1 MASKKIEIIYDI
13 NGKPIDVAIDK
24 TKNLQQQARLLT
36 AELRRTKEG
45 TAEFQALSTKL
56 GNVQDG
62 LAATNAKS
70 RDLFASLSLIPGPV
84 GDLFGKLNGVIGLLK
99 TFSSFSLK
107 DLTFQLKETGNDI
120 LDIGKNLLG
129 LKLPEVKAASVDSTS
144 IKEAASATQ
153 TLASAN
159 NQVATSTAAAATQ
172 TTALSS
178 ATAGYAKAQ
187 MESNA
192 ILSKAI
198 EKEILSTNIKNIA
211 SAADIKLIANVEAL
225 AMQEGV
231 LINFLADGTVQLTMQ
246 DGAVRKLTASEEQ
259 AILSGKQL
267 ALTEGQVTVASEVNT
282 VATVTNTSARRA
294 NMIALAQST
303 GLSRV
308 LMGAFTALSIS
319 EYAAAT
325 AAVALSVALK
335 SIGIG
340 ILISLLSL
348 LLEPILKLIKIG
360 TDYLGWTE
368 SAADATKKAADN
380 TDKYTKALDK
390 NSEALNKN
398 LQGVEYQTK
407 KKTLLAQIEGKSAEE
422 LLKITQGGLEQEKQL
437 YSKQIGDLQ
446 ALRAKSAKDGKLS
459 AEEKAKVANDIDKKI
474 TEASTNYVKKRNDIE
489 FAGLEYIKTI
499 RDKERDEEKKRLEKI
514 AADNIEADKMLLELK
529 QNNAVQ
535 TLKTVREREDKELQ
549 IQAESEAAKV
559 DALQI
564 SEEKK
569 EKLKL
574 QIFVKYGVKIVQLN
588 QKRQDEDLKL
598 LEEEAKKREEFAKK
612 KQLILI
618 ESLDD
623 QTKREKEQ
631 RQLKF
636 NEDSKQLEEDKN
648 FIAMSEK
655 DKNAL
660 RLAMAKIL
668 DRDLKKIDEDKRKRE
683 NDEKIAKLDSDLR
696 FLQITNEANKNS
708 FNAYWNGRQE
718 LLNKAKEREL
728 AELDLTEAQKLAI
741 EKKYAQLS
749 KDLQSEKLNAY
760 LGFISAGLAA
770 VSNAFSDVSE
780 INQMEMDQDL
790 QKVKGNAEEEDKIK
804 KKYFEKNK
812 NVQIAQ
818 AIIGTL
824 QGAIQAY
831 QSLAVIPVV
840 GPVLGAAAA
849 AAALVFGYKKVALI
863 KSTQYDGGGG
873 GGSSAPASNNLGRN
887 YGDGGMIEGPRHSN
901 GGVPITAEG
910 GEAVMTRGAVT
921 MFAPLLSAMN
931 QMGGGTSFT
940 KGATGAARFDNP
952 KLADYSKEQ
961 SPVILKTYVVSKDM
975 QSEIEKQTRLK
986 DLSTL

>member
-45 TAEFQALSTKL
+45 TAEFQLLSTKL
-56 GNVQDG
+56 GDVQDG

-84 GDLFGKLNGVIGLLK
+84 GDIFGKLNGVVGLLK

-129 LKLPEVKAASVDSTS
+129 LKLPEVKGGKIDSGS

-159 NQVATSTAAAATQ
+159 SQVASTTAAAATTTTALTTATVGLTAAQREAEILTVKRSVADKKYASSIRDIDLAFGQYAKTQRLNNVITREQEIALNRLSVQEQYAILQTNGLATANMELAGTESAQ
-172 TTALSS
+172 TTA
-178 ATAGYAKAQ
+178 T
-187 MESNA
+187 
-192 ILSKAI
+192 I
-198 EKEILSTNIKNIA
+198 
-211 SAADIKLIANVEAL
+211 
-225 AMQEGV
+225 
-231 LINFLADGTVQLTMQ
+231 
-246 DGAVRKLTASEEQ
+246 
-259 AILSGKQL
+259 
-267 ALTEGQVTVASEVNT
+267 VNT
-282 VATVTNTSARRA
+282 TARRA

-303 GLSRV
+303 VLSRT
-308 LMGAFTALSIS
+308 LMSAFTALTIG

-325 AAVALSVALK
+325 AAVALSAALK
-335 SIGIG
+335 ALGIG
-340 ILISLLSL
+340 VLITLLSL
-348 LLEPILKLIKIG
+348 LLEPLLKLIKIG
-360 TDYLGWTE
+360 TDWLGWTE
-368 SAADATKKAADN
+368 SAADANKKAADN
-380 TDKYTKALDK
+380 TDKYTKALER

-407 KKTLLAQIEGKSAEE
+407 KKTLLAQIEGKSAED
-422 LLKITQGGLEQEKQL
+422 LLKITQDGLEQEKQL

-499 RDKERDEEKKRLEKI
+499 KDKEREEEKKRLEKI

-574 QIFVKYGVKIVQLN
+574 QIFVKYGAKIVQLN

-598 LEEEAKKREEFAKK
+598 LEDEVKKREEFNKK

-623 QTKREKEQ
+623 QSKREKAQ
-631 RQLKF
+631 RELKYT
-636 NEDSKQLEEDKN
+636 EDSKQLEDDKN

-660 RLAMAKIL
+660 RLAMAKTL
-668 DRDLKKIDEDKRKRE
+668 ERDLKKIDDDKRKRE
-683 NDEKIAKLDSDLR
+683 NDELLAKLDSDLK

-708 FNAYWNGRQE
+708 FKAYWDGRQE
-718 LLNKAKEREL
+718 LLDKAKQREL

-741 EKKYAQLS
+741 EQKYAQLS
-749 KDLQSEKLNAY
+749 KDLQKEKLDAY
-760 LGFISAGLAA
+760 LGYINAGLSA
-770 VSNAFSDVSE
+770 VSNAFSQVGE
-780 INQMEMDQDL
+780 INQMEMDQEL

-824 QGAIQAY
+824 QGAVQAY

-863 KSTQYDGGGG
+863 KSTSYDSGGG

-931 QMGGGTSFT
+931 QMGGGTSFS

-952 KLADYSKEQ
+952 KLSDYSKEQ

>member
-45 TAEFQALSTKL
+45 TAEFQLLSTKL
-56 GNVQDG
+56 GDVQDG

-107 DLTFQLKETGNDI
+107 DLGFQLKETGNDI

-129 LKLPEVKAASVDSTS
+129 LKLPEVKAASVDSGS

-159 NQVATSTAAAATQ
+159 TQVATSTAAAATQ
-172 TTALSS
+172 TTALTS
-178 ATAGYAKAQ
+178 ATAALTTSQRQAEIASTKRAVTDLKYRDSLNELEVAFGKYTRQQVASGKITVEQGIAQ
-187 MESNA
+187 NRLSAQQQYA
-192 ILSKAI
+192 ILQ
-198 EKEILSTNIKNIA
+198 TNGLA
-211 SAADIKLIANVEAL
+211 TAN
-225 AMQEGV
+225 M
-231 LINFLADGTVQLTMQ
+231 
-246 DGAVRKLTASEEQ
+246 
-259 AILSGKQL
+259 QL
-267 ALTEGQVTVASEVNT
+267 AGAETAETT
-282 VATVTNTSARRA
+282 ATVTNTAARRA

-303 GLSRV
+303 ALSRV
-308 LMGAFTALSIS
+308 LMGAFTALSVS

-348 LLEPILKLIKIG
+348 LLEPLLKLIKIG

-380 TDKYTKALDK
+380 TEKYTKALER
-390 NSEALNKN
+390 NTEALNKN

-407 KKTLLAQIEGKSAEE
+407 KKTLLAQIEGKSAED

-499 RDKERDEEKKRLEKI
+499 RDKEREEEKKRLEKI

-931 QMGGGTSFT
+931 QMGGGTSFS

>member
-24 TKNLQQQARLLT
+24 TRNLQQQARLLT

-45 TAEFQALSTKL
+45 TAEFQLLSTKL
-56 GNVQDG
+56 GDVQDG
-62 LAATNAKS
+62 LATTNEKS

-84 GDLFGKLNGVIGLLK
+84 GDLFGKLNGAIGLLK
-99 TFSSFSLK
+99 TFSSFSLD
-107 DLTFQLKETGNDI
+107 DLTFKLKETGNDI

-129 LKLPEVKAASVDSTS
+129 LKLPEVKAASVDSGS
-144 IKEAASATQ
+144 IKEASSATQ

-159 NQVATSTAAAATQ
+159 TQVATSTAAAATQ
-172 TTALSS
+172 TTVLKGAITSL
-178 ATAGYAKAQ
+178 TAAQ
-187 MESNA
+187 REA
-192 ILSKAI
+192 
-198 EKEILSTNIKNIA
+198 EIISVKR
-211 SAADIKLIANVEAL
+211 SAADINYRSS
-225 AMQEGV
+225 
-231 LINFLADGTVQLTMQ
+231 LTELEVAFGKYTRSQ
-246 DGAVRKLTASEEQ
+246 VASGQITASQ
-259 AILSGKQL
+259 AISQNRLSATQQYGILQANGLATANMQL
-267 ALTEGQVTVASEVNT
+267 AGTETAQTTATIVNT
-282 VATVTNTSARRA
+282 TARRA

-308 LMGAFTALSIS
+308 LMGAFTALSVA

-335 SIGIG
+335 TIGIG
-340 ILISLLSL
+340 LLITLLSL
-348 LLEPILKLIKIG
+348 LLEPLLKLIKIG
-360 TDYLGWTE
+360 TDWLGWTE
-368 SAADATKKAADN
+368 STADATKKAADN
-380 TDKYTKALDK
+380 TDKYTKALER
-390 NSEALNKN
+390 NTEALNKN
-398 LQGVEYQTK
+398 LQSVEYQTK

-446 ALRAKSAKDGKLS
+446 ALRAKSAKDGKLN

-474 TEASTNYVKKRNDIE
+474 TEASTSYVKKRNDIE

-499 RDKERDEEKKRLEKI
+499 RDKERDEERKRLEKI

-535 TLKTVREREDKELQ
+535 TLQTVREREDKELQ

-588 QKRQDEDLKL
+588 QKRQDEGLKL
-598 LEEEAKKREEFAKK
+598 LEEESKKREEFAKK

-623 QTKREKEQ
+623 QSKREKEQ

-648 FIAMSEK
+648 FIAMSEM

-668 DRDLKKIDEDKRKRE
+668 DRDLKKIDDDKRKRD

-718 LLNKAKEREL
+718 LIDKAKEREL

-741 EKKYAQLS
+741 EQKYAQLS

-760 LGFISAGLAA
+760 LGFVSAGLAA
-770 VSNAFSDVSE
+770 VSNVFSDISE
-780 INQMEMDQDL
+780 INEMQMDQDL

-812 NVQIAQ
+812 KTQIAQ

-849 AAALVFGYKKVALI
+849 AAALILGYKKVSLI
-863 KSTQYDGGGG
+863 KSTTYDGGG
-873 GGSSAPASNNLGRN
+873 GGSSAPASNKLGRN

-931 QMGGGTSFT
+931 QMGGGTAFS

>member
-45 TAEFQALSTKL
+45 TAEFQLLSTKL
-56 GNVQDG
+56 GDVQDG

-107 DLTFQLKETGNDI
+107 DLGFQLKETGNDI

-129 LKLPEVKAASVDSTS
+129 LKLPEVKGGKVDSSS
-144 IKEAASATQ
+144 IKEAAGATQ
-153 TLASAN
+153 SLASAN
-159 NQVATSTAAAATQ
+159 SQVATTTAVAAGTTSALTTATVGLTVAQKQAEINSVKRSIGDKKYASSLKELDLAFGQYTKSLLRNNEITQQQAVALNRLSNTEQYAILQSKGLATANMQLAGTETAQ
-172 TTALSS
+172 TTATL
-178 ATAGYAKAQ
+178 
-187 MESNA
+187 
-192 ILSKAI
+192 
-198 EKEILSTNIKNIA
+198 
-211 SAADIKLIANVEAL
+211 
-225 AMQEGV
+225 
-231 LINFLADGTVQLTMQ
+231 
-246 DGAVRKLTASEEQ
+246 
-259 AILSGKQL
+259 
-267 ALTEGQVTVASEVNT
+267 VNT
-282 VATVTNTSARRA
+282 TARKA

-303 GLSRV
+303 ILSRV
-308 LMGAFTALSIS
+308 LMSAFTALSIA

-360 TDYLGWTE
+360 TDWLGWTE
-368 SAADATKKAADN
+368 STADATKKAADN
-380 TDKYTKALDK
+380 TDKYTKALER
-390 NSEALNKN
+390 NTEALNKN

-407 KKTLLAQIEGKSAEE
+407 KKTLLAQIEGKSAED
-422 LLKITQGGLEQEKQL
+422 LLKITQDGLEQEKQL

-474 TEASTNYVKKRNDIE
+474 TEASASYVKKRNDIE

-499 RDKERDEEKKRLEKI
+499 RDKEREEEKKRLEKI

-549 IQAESEAAKV
+549 IQAEGEAAKV

-618 ESLDD
+618 ESIDD

-648 FIAMSEK
+648 FIAMSEM

-741 EKKYAQLS
+741 EQKYAQLS

-931 QMGGGTSFT
+931 QMGGGTSFS